1 MGAGVFHRR
10 HNLRISCGCF
20 AADGEHY
27 DTKKS
32 NSGGDSETLLS
43 AVDIL
48 AYSTECGLTAADF
61 ERLSIGFVIDLCAA
75 KVRLKSG
82 EADLEEEKYM
92 KMKRNVGLVQK
103 KYERGEVSDE
113 RYQDFMKKYK
123 ELEERY
129 GFNN

>member
-1 MGAGVFHRR
+1 M
-10 HNLRISCGCF
+10 
-20 AADGEHY
+20 
-27 DTKKS
+27 
-32 NSGGDSETLLS
+32 
-43 AVDIL
+43 
-48 AYSTECGLTAADF
+48 TAADF

-92 KMKRNVGLVQK
+92 KMKRNVGVVQK
-103 KYERGEVSDE
+103 KYERGEISDE
-113 RYQDFMKKYK
+113 RYQDYMSKYK

>member
-10 HNLRISCGCF
+10 HYLRISCGCH
-20 AADGEHY
+20 AADREHY

-32 NSGGDSETLLS
+32 NSGGGSETLLS

-48 AYSTECGLTAADF
+48 AYATECGLTAADF

-82 EADLEEEKYM
+82 ETDMEEEKYM
-92 KMKRNVGLVQK
+92 KMKRSIGIVRK
-103 KYERGEVSDE
+103 KYERGEISDE
-113 RYQDFMKKYK
+113 RYQEYMKKYK
-123 ELEERY
+123 DLEERY
-129 GFNN
+129 GFND

>member
-1 MGAGVFHRR
+1 MGEGILYRR
-10 HNLRISCGCF
+10 HYLRISCGCH
-20 AADGEHY
+20 AADCEHH

-32 NSGGDSETLLS
+32 NSGGGSETLLS

-48 AYSTECGLTAADF
+48 AYATECGLTAADF

-82 EADLEEEKYM
+82 ETDMEEEKYM
-92 KMKRNVGLVQK
+92 KMKRSIGIVRK
-103 KYERGEVSDE
+103 KYERGEISDE
-113 RYQDFMKKYK
+113 RYQEYMKKYN
-123 ELEERY
+123 ELEGRY